1 MSKAPITKVPSP
13 VGGGGLGWGRLY
25 RTAMDALYRFCVI
38 VAGGALVLISAV
50 IPWGVFTRYVLNSAA
65 SWPEPMAILLTIV
78 LTFFGAAA
86 CYRAGTHMSV
96 SVLVRV
102 MPLPLRR
109 VIEPFA
115 EGLVALVGL
124 FMVIWGA
131 RLVDAT
137 WHQSI
142 AEFPSLSVG
151 LTYLPIPVGWRHNAA
166 VRCRAPADRA
176 PAAGR
181 RTDAA
186 LRRVHSR
193 PMEILIVVGTLLV
206 CFALGVPIAY
216 ALGLGALAGAYWIG
230 IPLEAVMLQVS
241 SGVSKFAMLTIP
253 FFVLAGAI
261 MAEGGMARRLVAFA
275 NVLVGLVRVRGGLSA
290 VNVLATTFLSGIS
303 GSAVADTSA
312 IGSVM
317 IPQMERTGYPRVFA
331 TNVTISAS
339 VQALLVPPSHNAVI
353 YSLATGGTIS
363 IISLFM
369 AGVMPG
375 LLLGASLVVL
385 CLVIAYRNGHPRG
398 ETVPLREAA
407 KIAIDALW
415 GLVTLAIILGGILGG
430 IFTAIE
436 AGAVACIWA
445 FFVTMFIYRDYRW
458 RDLPELIHRTMRTV
472 AMVMTLIAFASS
484 VGYVMALMQVPARVT
499 ALLLTLSSDKNVILF
514 LINILL
520 LVLGCLLDMAPSI
533 LIVTPILLP
542 VVMKF
547 GVDPVHFGMI
557 MLLNLGIGLCHP
569 PVGAILFVGCAV
581 GRVTIEQVVRE
592 IWPFYGVMF
601 FVLMLVTYIP
611 SVSLWLPR
619 ILGL

>member
-1 MSKAPITKVPSP
+1 
-13 VGGGGLGWGRLY
+13 
-25 RTAMDALYRFCVI
+25 
-38 VAGGALVLISAV
+38 
-50 IPWGVFTRYVLNSAA
+50 
-65 SWPEPMAILLTIV
+65 
-78 LTFFGAAA
+78 
-86 CYRAGTHMSV
+86 
-96 SVLVRV
+96 
-102 MPLPLRR
+102 
-109 VIEPFA
+109 
-115 EGLVALVGL
+115 
-124 FMVIWGA
+124 
-131 RLVDAT
+131 
-137 WHQSI
+137 
-142 AEFPSLSVG
+142 
-151 LTYLPIPVGWRHNAA
+151 
-166 VRCRAPADRA
+166 
-176 PAAGR
+176 
-181 RTDAA
+181 
-186 LRRVHSR
+186 
-193 PMEILIVVGTLLV
+193 MEILIVVGTLLV

-275 NVLVGLVRVRGGLSA
+275 NVLVGLVRIRGGLSA

-375 LLLGASLVVL
+375 LLLGASLIVL
-385 CLVIAYRNGHPRG
+385 CLVLAYRHGHPRG
-398 ETVPLREAA
+398 ESVPLREAVR
-407 KIAIDALW
+407 IAIDALW
-415 GLVTLAIILGGILGG
+415 GLVTLVIILGGILGG

-601 FVLMLVTYIP
+601 LVLMLVTYIP

-619 ILGL
+619 MLGL

>member
-1 MSKAPITKVPSP
+1 
-13 VGGGGLGWGRLY
+13 
-25 RTAMDALYRFCVI
+25 
-38 VAGGALVLISAV
+38 
-50 IPWGVFTRYVLNSAA
+50 
-65 SWPEPMAILLTIV
+65 
-78 LTFFGAAA
+78 
-86 CYRAGTHMSV
+86 
-96 SVLVRV
+96 
-102 MPLPLRR
+102 
-109 VIEPFA
+109 
-115 EGLVALVGL
+115 
-124 FMVIWGA
+124 
-131 RLVDAT
+131 
-137 WHQSI
+137 
-142 AEFPSLSVG
+142 
-151 LTYLPIPVGWRHNAA
+151 
-166 VRCRAPADRA
+166 
-176 PAAGR
+176 
-181 RTDAA
+181 
-186 LRRVHSR
+186 
-193 PMEILIVVGTLLV
+193 MEILIVIGTLLV

-261 MAEGGMARRLVAFA
+261 MAEGGMARRLVAVA
-275 NVLVGLVRVRGGLSA
+275 NVLVGLVRIRGGLSA

-317 IPQMERTGYPRVFA
+317 IPQMEKTGYPRVFA

-369 AGVMPG
+369 AGVAPG
-375 LLLGASLVVL
+375 LLLGASLIVL
-385 CLVIAYRNGHPRG
+385 CLVLAYRNGHPRG
-398 ETVPLREAA
+398 EAVPWREAV
-407 KIAIDALW
+407 KIAVEALW

-430 IFTAIE
+430 VFTAIE
-436 AGAVACIWA
+436 AGAVACLWA
-445 FFVTMFIYRDYRW
+445 FFVTMFVYRDYRW
-458 RDLPELIHRTMRTV
+458 RDLPLLIHRTMRTV
-472 AMVMTLIAFASS
+472 AMVMTLIAFAAS

-499 ALLLTLSSDKNVILF
+499 ALLLTLSSDKNVILL

-533 LIVTPILLP
+533 LICTPILLP
-542 VVMKF
+542 VMVKF

-569 PVGAILFVGCAV
+569 PVGSILFVGCAV
-581 GRVTIEQVVRE
+581 GRVTIEEVVRE
-592 IWPFYGVMF
+592 IWPFYAVMF

-611 SVSLWLPR
+611 SISLWLPR
-619 ILGL
+619 LLSL

>member
-1 MSKAPITKVPSP
+1 
-13 VGGGGLGWGRLY
+13 
-25 RTAMDALYRFCVI
+25 
-38 VAGGALVLISAV
+38 
-50 IPWGVFTRYVLNSAA
+50 
-65 SWPEPMAILLTIV
+65 
-78 LTFFGAAA
+78 
-86 CYRAGTHMSV
+86 
-96 SVLVRV
+96 
-102 MPLPLRR
+102 
-109 VIEPFA
+109 
-115 EGLVALVGL
+115 
-124 FMVIWGA
+124 
-131 RLVDAT
+131 
-137 WHQSI
+137 
-142 AEFPSLSVG
+142 
-151 LTYLPIPVGWRHNAA
+151 
-166 VRCRAPADRA
+166 
-176 PAAGR
+176 
-181 RTDAA
+181 
-186 LRRVHSR
+186 
-193 PMEILIVVGTLLV
+193 MEILIVIASLFV

-216 ALGLGALAGAYWIG
+216 ALGLAALAGAYWIG

-275 NVLVGLVRVRGGLSA
+275 NVLVGMVRVRGGLSA

-317 IPQMERTGYPRVFA
+317 IPQMEKTGYPRVFA

-369 AGVMPG
+369 AGVAPG

-385 CLVIAYRNGHPRG
+385 CLALAYRDGHPRG
-398 ETVPLREAA
+398 ETVALREAV

-430 IFTAIE
+430 VFTAIE
-436 AGAVACIWA
+436 AGAVACLWA

-458 RDLPELIHRTMRTV
+458 RELPQLVHRTMRTV
-472 AMVMTLIAFASS
+472 AMVMTLIAFAAS
-484 VGYVMALMQVPARVT
+484 VGYVMTLMQVPAKVT
-499 ALLLTLSSDKNVILF
+499 AMLLTLSSDKNVILL
-514 LINILL
+514 LINVLL

-533 LIVTPILLP
+533 LICTPILLP
-542 VVMKF
+542 VVVKF

-592 IWPFYGVMF
+592 IWPFYAVMF
-601 FVLMLVTYIP
+601 IVLMLVTYIP
-611 SVSLWLPR
+611 SISLWLPR
-619 ILGL
+619 LLSL